1 MENKNLIKE
10 KEAFLERVEV
20 GNDGALF
27 ISEGKVEYSLK
38 EILNHAFT
46 LFYYHILNSFGDVV
60 DLASEESMGKL
71 QKIFV
76 REAQLSFSKILCYTN
91 NARKVLK
98 EMKHYEDDKVVEN
111 DFGVVTYRSPKDN
124 YVIDFKEFINVQENS
139 GIYTT
144 TLTTNILRDT
154 YRADNFFVIDLNP
167 GNAFGIEDI
176 KLVDLESLTDRE
188 REAFYGRHAQEVL
201 GWIPTDIKDSDINKL
216 FVKIK

>member
-1 MENKNLIKE
+1 MEKENLIKE
-10 KEAFLERVEV
+10 KEAFLEKVEV
-20 GNDGALF
+20 GNDGSLF
-27 ISEGKVEYSLK
+27 ISDGKVEYSLK

-71 QKIFV
+71 QKTFV

-111 DFGVVTYRSPKDN
+111 NYDVVTYRSPKDN

-139 GIYTT
+139 GNYTT

-154 YRADNFFVIDLNP
+154 YGTDNFFVIDLNP

-176 KLVDLESLTDRE
+176 KLVDLESLNDRE